1 MNNNIDDVDLN
12 IPIGT
17 VVRAWREA
25 RGLTVTQLAE
35 KAGRPVTKGYL
46 SELEHNKTL
55 HPGNVHLTRLAR
67 ALEIPVRYLINRYS
81 PDEVA
86 EAQQKQRRPVRFGG
100 GYPVADAPEERL
112 SHEYGPKLQ
121 ELLQEIE
128 EISQRIEGV
137 RRTVEQLLQAG
148 DRRE

>member
-1 MNNNIDDVDLN
+1 MNNDIADVDLN

-17 VVRAWREA
+17 VVRAWRDA
-25 RGLTVTQLAE
+25 RKFTVTQLAE

-55 HPGNVHLTRLAR
+55 HPGNVHLKKLAD
-67 ALEIPVRYLINRYS
+67 ALEIPVRYLINRYF
-81 PDEVA
+81 PDEAA
-86 EAQQKQRRPVRFGG
+86 EAQRRPVRFGG
-100 GYPVADAPEERL
+100 GYPVADAPEERR
-112 SHEYGPKLQ
+112 SHEYEARLQ
-121 ELLQEIE
+121 ELLLEIE
-128 EISQRIEGV
+128 EINQRIEQV